1 MFLVRSRVFGRKCSH
16 LVSETQIVFM
26 QISTLLVEYKCV
38 SASGSLSFGP
48 KSKEIM
54 LF

>member
-1 MFLVRSRVFGRKCSH
+1 MFLVRSRVFGWKCSH

-26 QISTLLVEYKCV
+26 QKSILLVEHKCV

-48 KSKEIM
+48 KSKEVM

>member
-1 MFLVRSRVFGRKCSH
+1 MFGRKCSH

-26 QISTLLVEYKCV
+26 QKSILLVEYKCV

-48 KSKEIM
+48 KSKEVT